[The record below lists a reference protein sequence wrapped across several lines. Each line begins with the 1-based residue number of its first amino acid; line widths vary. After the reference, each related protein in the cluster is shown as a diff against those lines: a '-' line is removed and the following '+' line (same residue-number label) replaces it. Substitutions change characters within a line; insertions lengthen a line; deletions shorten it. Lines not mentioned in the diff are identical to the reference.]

1 MGLFPRRRDAEGPR
15 GVHVPK
21 GRRRNKAVEV
31 KFDPA
36 QHKEYLTGFRKRKDQ
51 RRKRAAKVLER
62 KAREEKAQFQKDK
75 RARLLAQLR
84 KSGFDANGEKPGAA
98 VAEAEAGG
106 EAGTGAGQQEVEEKV
121 FSSGKLKSVVTV
133 GPLAGFES
141 ESGSD
146 ESDDD

>member
-51 RRKRAAKVLER
+51 RRKRAAKALER

-84 KSGFDANGEKPGAA
+84 KSGFDANGEKAGSD
-98 VAEAEAGG
+98 AEG
-106 EAGTGAGQQEVEEKV
+106 EAGTGQQEVEEKV

-146 ESDDD
+146 GSDDE

>member
-51 RRKRAAKVLER
+51 RRKRAAKALER

-84 KSGFDANGEKPGAA
+84 KSGFDANGEK
-98 VAEAEAGG
+98 AEAEGEADAEG
-106 EAGTGAGQQEVEEKV
+106 EAGAGPQEVEEKI

-146 ESDDD
+146 GSDDE

>member
-1 MGLFPRRRDAEGPR
+1 M
-15 GVHVPK
+15 HVPK

-51 RRKRAAKVLER
+51 RRKRAAKALER

-84 KSGFDANGEKPGAA
+84 KSGFDANGEK
-98 VAEAEAGG
+98 AEAEGEADAEG
-106 EAGTGAGQQEVEEKV
+106 EAGAGPQEVEEKV

-146 ESDDD
+146 GSDDE

>member
-1 MGLFPRRRDAEGPR
+1 M
-15 GVHVPK
+15 PK

-51 RRKRAAKVLER
+51 RRKRAAKALER

-84 KSGFDANGEKPGAA
+84 KSGFDANGEK
-98 VAEAEAGG
+98 AEAEGEADAEG
-106 EAGTGAGQQEVEEKV
+106 EAGAGPQEVEEKV

-146 ESDDD
+146 GSDDE

>member
-1 MGLFPRRRDAEGPR
+1 MPAINR
-15 GVHVPK
+15 GNYWEHL
-21 GRRRNKAVEV
+21 EV

-51 RRKRAAKVLER
+51 RRKRAAKALER

-84 KSGFDANGEKPGAA
+84 KSGFDANGEK
-98 VAEAEAGG
+98 AEVDAEG
-106 EAGTGAGQQEVEEKV
+106 EAGPAGEAGAGPQEVEEKV

-141 ESGSD
+141 DSGSD
-146 ESDDD
+146 GSDDE